1 MNAIRSSGLSSRF
14 GNQPGARRSGGL
26 QEPRSASLLRSS
38 RQQLI
43 RRGEGESWIVVY
55 MDVITLLLTTFVL
68 ILAHVTSDM
77 QGGDDK
83 MPETITRTLQR
94 GIPDG
99 ADTTVP
105 ETLRE
110 DRSGPDS
117 REWEQTQQS
126 PETLSQQIEAT
137 HPVRSDITSP
147 EQFQQNRATKDT
159 QAHDGAK
166 PAVEK
171 LAQELE
177 AAKPDEASLA
187 LAQKLHESLLGNESA
202 KGLDIKVEPGRIN
215 LQMSEKILF
224 PSGQADLLGSAHD
237 VLGKIAPVLQ
247 GNDYFISVEGHT
259 DNVPIHSYR
268 FPSNWELS
276 TARASV
282 VLRYLNA
289 QGIPIERLRVIGYAD
304 TVPMGSNE
312 TVEGRSANRRVTLV
326 IHVGD
331 DKAKS

>member
-1 MNAIRSSGLSSRF
+1 MNAIRSPGLSNR
-14 GNQPGARRSGGL
+14 PGRQVEPQRSGGL
-26 QEPRSASLLRSS
+26 QEPRGASQLRAS
-38 RQQLI
+38 RQQHI
-43 RRGEGESWIVVY
+43 RRGEGESWILVY
-55 MDVITLLLTTFVL
+55 LDVITLLLTAFIL

-77 QGGDDK
+77 LGGDGK

-99 ADTTVP
+99 ADVKVP

-110 DRSGPDS
+110 NRAGPDS

-137 HPVRSDITSP
+137 HPVRSDISSP
-147 EQFQQNRATKDT
+147 EQFHQNRATKDT
-159 QAHDGAK
+159 HEYGSAE

-177 AAKPDEASLA
+177 AAKPDVASVE
-187 LAQKLHESLLGNESA
+187 LAQKLHESLVGNESA
-202 KGLDIKVEPGRIN
+202 QGLDIKVEPGRIN

-224 PSGQADLLGSAHD
+224 QSGQADLLGTAHD
-237 VLGKIAPVLQ
+237 VLGKIAPVLL

-259 DNVPIHSYR
+259 DNVPIHNYR
-268 FPSNWELS
+268 YPSNWELS
-276 TARASV
+276 TARASI
-282 VLRYLNA
+282 VLRYLNEH
-289 QGIPIERLRVIGYAD
+289 GIPIERMRVIGYAD
-304 TVPMGSNE
+304 TVPVESNE

-331 DKAKS
+331 NKVRS